1 MTKPTLLTMSRLL
14 MKHLLPAFVLAVGLL
29 VAGQPAARAEGEGQL
44 MASGANVRDQ
54 ASLQRGARLFF
65 NYCVG
70 CHSLKYMRYSRI
82 ADDLGLTEQQVMQD
96 LNFTGAKF
104 QEPVISH
111 MPPEDAT
118 KWFGKAPPDLSLEVS
133 AKGADWVYTY
143 LNTFYL
149 DPKSPIGWNNTT
161 LPNAAMP
168 FPLWE
173 LQGEQVAVTKPGSDA
188 VEKLDLAHPGK
199 LTPAQYQQA
208 TRDLVNFL
216 TYVSEPAAMQ
226 RHRYGV
232 WVLLFLALFTMLAY
246 LLKKEYWKDVH

>member
-1 MTKPTLLTMSRLL
+1 MTKPTLLMKPKLL
-14 MKHLLPAFVLAVGLL
+14 LKRLLPAFALSVGLL
-29 VAGQPAARAEGEGQL
+29 LVGQPKAHAEGEGQL
-44 MASGANVRDQ
+44 MASGSSIRDQ
-54 ASLQRGARLFF
+54 ASLQRGAKLFF

-82 ADDLGLTEQQVMQD
+82 ADDLGLTEQQVMQN

-104 QEPVISH
+104 DDPVISH
-111 MPPEDAT
+111 MPAEDAT

-173 LQGEQVAVTKPGSDA
+173 LQGEQAAVTKPGSDG

-216 TYVSEPAAMQ
+216 EYVSEPAALQ
-226 RHRYGV
+226 RHHYGV
-232 WVLLFLALFTMLAY
+232 WVLLFLALFTLLAY